1 MNTLRGMLILR
12 MKEKKKEMTTIL
24 LCRMLWTAFFDNI
37 IVIYQ
42 KID

>member
-12 MKEKKKEMTTIL
+12 MKEKKERDDNNL
-24 LCRMLWTAFFDNI
+24 ALSNALDNFFDNI